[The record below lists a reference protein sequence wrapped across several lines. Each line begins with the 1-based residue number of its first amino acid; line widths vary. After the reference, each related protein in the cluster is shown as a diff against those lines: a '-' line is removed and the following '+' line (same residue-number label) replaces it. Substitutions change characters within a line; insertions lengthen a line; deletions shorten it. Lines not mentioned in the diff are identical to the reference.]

1 MMGSETELKF
11 QVSSQDMKS
20 LRTARSLRPMGAA
33 STEGEKLLSVYFDT
47 AERRLRRK
55 GISLRVRH
63 NRGTRVQTIKT
74 QTSGIPFNRGQW
86 EHKIDGDQPDLRFM
100 RGTPLAQLRT
110 KKLRS
115 ALSPIFVT
123 QICRVTRL
131 LNEDG
136 SRIEM
141 ALDEGLVRAGRKTGL
156 ISEVELELKRG
167 KVLDLFQLAK
177 RIGSLVPA
185 KLAFKSKSERGYDLL
200 ADATGPSYAAD
211 QINLKSGMSTGKAF
225 QVIGRSILR
234 HVVDNES
241 AARKGDSEGVHQMR
255 VGLRK
260 LRAAISSFAELV
272 DDKQTERIES
282 EIIWMTGELG
292 SARDLDVYIKTK
304 IEPLRKL
311 RPRKSGLREFAGDL
325 ASRRRTAFKKMKHA
339 IDSPRYRSLILD
351 ILQWIEAG
359 EWLKHSKVRARRP
372 VHLFAAKSLAQ
383 QFRKVLR
390 KQKGVAKFDS
400 RQLHKLRIRF
410 KKLRYS
416 CEFFGGLFDTR
427 KMSHRRR
434 RFNDCVA
441 DLQDN
446 LGALNDISVHQ
457 KIATALVAEKTS
469 TQHPRRDFAAGIV
482 SGREQG
488 EIETFLKTVSKTAR
502 KLSQMRPFWIR

>member
-1 MMGSETELKF
+1 MGSEIELKF
-11 QVSSQDMKS
+11 QVSPKEVKS
-20 LRTARSLRPMGAA
+20 LRAARSLRPMDAA
-33 STEGEKLLSVYFDT
+33 PTQGEKLLSVYFDT
-47 AERRLRRK
+47 AKRQLRRK

-63 NRGTRVQTIKT
+63 NGGGRVQTIKT
-74 QTSGIPFNRGQW
+74 QTSSVPFNRGQW
-86 EHKIDGDQPDLRFM
+86 EHKIDGDIPDFRFI
-100 RGTPLAQLRT
+100 RGTPLAKLRT

-115 ALSPIFVT
+115 ALSPIFAT
-123 QICRVTRL
+123 QIHRVTRL

-141 ALDEGLVRAGRKTGL
+141 ALDEGLVRAGRKTEL

-167 KVLDLFQLAK
+167 KVLDLFKLAK
-177 RIGSLVPA
+177 RIGSLVSA

-200 ADATGPSYAAD
+200 ADTSGPSRVAD
-211 QINLKSGMSTGKAF
+211 EINLKRGMSTGKAF

-241 AARKGDSEGVHQMR
+241 AVRKGDSEGVHQMR

-260 LRAAISSFAELV
+260 LRAAISIFAELV
-272 DDKQTERIES
+272 DDRQTERIDS

-292 SARDLDVYIKTK
+292 SVRDLDVYIKNR

-325 ASRRRTAFKKMKHA
+325 EVQRRTAFKKMKDA
-339 IDSPRYRSLILD
+339 IDSPRYRSLMLN

-359 EWLKHSKVRARRP
+359 EWLKQSRTRASRP
-372 VHLFAAKSLAQ
+372 VRRFAEKSLTQ
-383 QFRKVLR
+383 QCKKVLR
-390 KQKGVAKFDS
+390 KQKGVADFDS
-400 RQLHKLRIRF
+400 RQLHKPRIRF

-416 CEFFGGLFDTR
+416 CEFFGSLFDSR
-427 KMSHRRR
+427 KMNHRRR
-434 RFNDCVA
+434 RFNDCLA
-441 DLQDN
+441 DIQDN

-457 KIATALVAEKTS
+457 KMATALVAEKTF

-488 EIETFLKTVSKTAR
+488 EIEAFVKTVSKTAR

>member
-1 MMGSETELKF
+1 MGNETELKF
-11 QVSSQDMKS
+11 QVSPQEMKS
-20 LRTARSLRPMGAA
+20 LRGARSLRPVGAGP
-33 STEGEKLLSVYFDT
+33 TEAEKLLSVYFDT

-55 GISLRVRH
+55 GILLRVRH
-63 NRGTRVQTIKT
+63 NGDGRVQTIKT
-74 QTSGIPFNRGQW
+74 QTSGIPFSRGQW
-86 EHKIDGDQPDLRFM
+86 EHEIDGDQPDLRFI

-136 SRIEM
+136 SHIEM
-141 ALDEGLVRAGRKTGL
+141 ALDEGLVRAGRKTEP

-167 KVLDLFQLAK
+167 KVVDLFKLAK

-185 KLAFKSKSERGYDLL
+185 KLAFRSKSERGYDLL
-200 ADATGPSYAAD
+200 AGATSLSRPAEE
-211 QINLKSGMSTGKAF
+211 INLKSGMSTGKAF
-225 QVIGRSILR
+225 QAIGRSILR

-241 AARKGDSEGVHQMR
+241 AVRKGDSEGVHQMR

-260 LRAAISSFAELV
+260 LRAAISIFAELV
-272 DDKQTERIES
+272 NDRQRARIES

-292 SARDLDVYIKTK
+292 SARDLDVYIKTR

-311 RPRKSGLREFAGDL
+311 RPKKSGLREFAGDL
-325 ASRRRTAFKKMKHA
+325 AIRRRTAFKKMKHA

-359 EWLKHSKVRARRP
+359 EWLKHSRIRASRP
-372 VHLFAAKSLAQ
+372 VRRFAAKSLAQ
-383 QFRKVLR
+383 QCKKVLR
-390 KQKGVAKFDS
+390 KQKGLTEFDS
-400 RQLHKLRIRF
+400 RQLHQLRIRF

-416 CEFFGGLFDTR
+416 CEFFGSVFDSR
-427 KMSHRRR
+427 KMNQRRR
-434 RFNDCVA
+434 RFNDRLA

-457 KIATALVAEKTS
+457 KMATALVAEKTS

>member
-1 MMGSETELKF
+1 MGSEIELKF
-11 QVSSQDMKS
+11 QVSPQEMKRLS
-20 LRTARSLRPMGAA
+20 AARSLRPIGDKT
-33 STEGEKLLSVYFDT
+33 TEAEKLLSVYFDT
-47 AERRLRRK
+47 VDRRLRRK

-63 NRGTRVQTIKT
+63 NGDERVQTIKT
-74 QTSGIPFNRGQW
+74 QTSGIPFSRGQW
-86 EHKIDGDQPDLRFM
+86 EHKIEGDQPDLRFI

-115 ALSPIFVT
+115 ALSPIFAT

-141 ALDEGLVRAGRKTGL
+141 ALDEGSVRAGRKTEL

-167 KVLDLFQLAK
+167 KVLDLFELAR
-177 RIGSLVPA
+177 RIGSVVPA
-185 KLAFKSKSERGYDLL
+185 KLAFKSKSERGYDLV
-200 ADATGPSYAAD
+200 ADATVPSRVAD
-211 QINLKSGMSTGKAF
+211 EINLTSGMSTGKAF

-241 AARKGDSEGVHQMR
+241 AVRKGDSEGVHQMR

-260 LRAAISSFAELV
+260 LRAAISIFAELV
-272 DDKQTERIES
+272 DDRQTERIES

-292 SARDLDVYIKTK
+292 PARDLDVYIKTR

-311 RPRKSGLREFAGDL
+311 GPRKHGLREFAGDL
-325 ASRRRTAFKKMKHA
+325 ALRRTTAFKKMKHA

-359 EWLKHSKVRARRP
+359 EWLKHSRVSASSPVRRFAEKNLARQY
-372 VHLFAAKSLAQ
+372 K
-383 QFRKVLR
+383 KVLR
-390 KQKGVAKFDS
+390 KQKGVAEFDS

-416 CEFFGGLFDTR
+416 CEFFGGLFDSR
-427 KMSHRRR
+427 KTSHHRQ
-434 RFNDCVA
+434 RFTDCVA

-446 LGALNDISVHQ
+446 LGAINDISVHQ
-457 KIATALVAEKTS
+457 KMASTLVAEKTP
-469 TQHPRRDFAAGIV
+469 TRHLKRDFAAGIV

-502 KLSQMRPFWIR
+502 KLAQMRPFWVR

>member
-1 MMGSETELKF
+1 MMGNETELKF
-11 QVSSQDMKS
+11 QVSPQEMKS
-20 LRTARSLRPMGAA
+20 LSAARSLRPMDAET
-33 STEGEKLLSVYFDT
+33 TEVQKLLSVYFDT

-63 NRGTRVQTIKT
+63 NGGGRVQTIKT
-74 QTSGIPFNRGQW
+74 QTSGSPFSRGQW
-86 EHKIDGDQPDLRFM
+86 EHKIDGDQPDLRFI

-141 ALDEGLVRAGRKTGL
+141 ALDEGSVRAGRKTEL

-167 KVLDLFQLAK
+167 KVLDLFKLAK

-200 ADATGPSYAAD
+200 ADATGPSRVTD
-211 QINLKSGMSTGKAF
+211 EVNLESGMSTGKAF

-241 AARKGDSEGVHQMR
+241 AVRKGDSEGVHQMR

-260 LRAAISSFAELV
+260 LRAAISIFAELV
-272 DDKQTERIES
+272 DDRQTQRIES

-292 SARDLDVYIKTK
+292 SARDLDVYIKTR

-325 ASRRRTAFKKMKHA
+325 AIRRRTAFKKMKHA

-359 EWLKHSKVRARRP
+359 EWLKHSKSGACRP
-372 VHLFAAKSLAQ
+372 VHRFAAKSLAQ
-383 QFRKVLR
+383 QCKKVLR
-390 KQKGVAKFDS
+390 KQKGVAEFDS

-416 CEFFGGLFDTR
+416 CEFFGSLFDSR

-434 RFNDCVA
+434 RFTDCVA

-457 KIATALVAEKTS
+457 KMATALVAEKTS
-469 TQHPRRDFAAGIV
+469 TQHPKCDFAAGIV

-502 KLSQMRPFWIR
+502 KLSQMRPFWVR

>member
-1 MMGSETELKF
+1 MMGSEIELKF
-11 QVSSQDMKS
+11 QVSSQAMKS
-20 LRTARSLRPMGAA
+20 LRAARSLRPMDAA
-33 STEGEKLLSVYFDT
+33 PEAEKLLSVYFDT

-63 NRGTRVQTIKT
+63 NGDGRVQTIKT
-74 QTSGIPFNRGQW
+74 QTSGIPFSRGQW

-123 QICRVTRL
+123 QICRLTRL
-131 LNEDG
+131 LDEDG

-141 ALDEGLVRAGRKTGL
+141 ALDEGFVRAGRKTEL
-156 ISEVELELKRG
+156 ISEVEVELKRG
-167 KVLDLFQLAK
+167 KILDLFRLAK

-200 ADATGPSYAAD
+200 ADATGPSRVTD
-211 QINLKSGMSTGKAF
+211 EINLKSGMSTGKAF
-225 QVIGRSILR
+225 QAIGRSILR

-241 AARKGDSEGVHQMR
+241 AVRKGDSEGVHQMR
-255 VGLRK
+255 VGFRK
-260 LRAAISSFAELV
+260 LRAAISIFAELV
-272 DDKQTERIES
+272 DDRQTERIES
-282 EIIWMTGELG
+282 EIIWVTGELG
-292 SARDLDVYIKTK
+292 SARDLDVYIKTR

-325 ASRRRTAFKKMKHA
+325 AIRRRTAFKKMKHV

-359 EWLKHSKVRARRP
+359 EWLKHSKIEACRP
-372 VHLFAAKSLAQ
+372 VHRFAAKSLAQ
-383 QFRKVLR
+383 QCKKVMR
-390 KQKGVAKFDS
+390 KQKGVAEFDS

-416 CEFFGGLFDTR
+416 CDFFGSVFDSR

-434 RFNDCVA
+434 RFTNCVA

-457 KIATALVAEKTS
+457 KMASALVAEKTS
-469 TQHPRRDFAAGIV
+469 TQHPKRAFAAGIV

-502 KLSQMRPFWIR
+502 KLSHMRPFWVR

>member
-1 MMGSETELKF
+1 MGSEIELKF
-11 QVSSQDMKS
+11 QVSSQEMKS
-20 LRTARSLRPMGAA
+20 LRAARSLRPTNAA
-33 STEGEKLLSVYFDT
+33 ATEGEKLLSVYFDT
-47 AERRLRRK
+47 TEGRLRRK

-63 NRGTRVQTIKT
+63 NGDGRVQTIKT
-74 QTSGIPFNRGQW
+74 QTSGIPFSRGQW
-86 EHKIDGDQPDLRFM
+86 EHKIEGDQPDLRFI

-123 QICRVTRL
+123 QICRATRL
-131 LNEDG
+131 LDEDG

-141 ALDEGLVRAGRKTGL
+141 ALDEGLVRAGRKTER
-156 ISEVELELKRG
+156 IREVELELKRG
-167 KVLDLFQLAK
+167 KVLDLFKLAK
-177 RIGSLVPA
+177 RIGSVVPA

-200 ADATGPSYAAD
+200 ADATGAARVAD
-211 QINLKSGMSTGKAF
+211 EINLKSGTSTGKAF
-225 QVIGRSILR
+225 QVIGKSILR

-241 AARKGDSEGVHQMR
+241 AVRKGDSEGVHQMR

-260 LRAAISSFAELV
+260 LRAAISIFAVLLN
-272 DDKQTERIES
+272 DGQTERIES

-292 SARDLDVYIKTK
+292 SARDLDVYIKTR

-311 RPRKSGLREFAGDL
+311 RPRKSGLQEFAGDL
-325 ASRRRTAFKKMKHA
+325 AIRRRTAFRKMKHA

-359 EWLKHSKVRARRP
+359 EWLKHSKIRASRL
-372 VHLFAAKSLAQ
+372 VHRFAEKSLAQ
-383 QFRKVLR
+383 QCKKVLR
-390 KQKGVAKFDS
+390 KQKGVAEFDS

-416 CEFFGGLFDTR
+416 CEFFGSLFDSR
-427 KMSHRRR
+427 KISHRRR
-434 RFNDCVA
+434 RFNDRVA

-457 KIATALVAEKTS
+457 KMATALVAEKTS
-469 TQHPRRDFAAGIV
+469 TQHPKRDFAAGIV

-488 EIETFLKTVSKTAR
+488 EIEALLKTLSKSAR
-502 KLSQMRPFWIR
+502 KLSRMRPFWV